1 MSAGLAND
9 TYGTVMLPSPAQVR
23 EVVRLVVADKHDQG
37 HDTSGVHDAL
47 DQAGESLDALAALA
61 ESIADLPMRADWPYV
76 EPVDLEAVRSESRPQ
91 RAPASPIDPSSAAP
105 AIETAFLARVSGC
118 VLGKPFELDLTLEHI
133 RAALEP
139 EGSWPLSDYPN
150 LAVLDRLPMRI
161 GQWAETARER
171 IRWVAPDDDINYT
184 IVGMLVLER
193 HGLDF
198 TVEHLRDVWLQQL
211 PMAAVFGP
219 ERTMLVR
226 AGMHGLDGG
235 SPDAVAS
242 WANHLNPRDEWCGA
256 LIRADPYGY
265 ANPGDPET
273 ASALAWRDASFT
285 HRRTGVYGSMFVA
298 AALALA
304 PVRDDP
310 LGLFDDALAFV
321 PGRSRFAEAV
331 ADALTEV
338 DAASDWVDGY
348 ARIHRRWPG
357 HTHCRIF
364 QEVGT
369 LVNSIVHARD
379 AGEAICLQ
387 VMQGND
393 TDSYGA
399 TAGSIAGLLF
409 GAGSLDPRWLAPFDD
424 DLRTALALFHERSLG
439 AVAAR
444 VARLPERA
452 RSPRR
457 VDLPY

>member
-1 MSAGLAND
+1 
-9 TYGTVMLPSPAQVR
+9 MLPSPDQLR
-23 EVVRLVVADKHDQG
+23 HILRLVLTDKHDEG
-37 HDTSGVHDAL
+37 HEVEDLREAL
-47 DQAGESLDALAALA
+47 DRAGDSLDALATVA
-61 ESIADLPMRADWPYV
+61 ERAVDPPMRPDWPYA
-76 EPVDLEAVRSESRPQ
+76 EPVELDAVRAQWRPG
-91 RAPASPIDPSSAAP
+91 RAGAASVDPAAAAP
-105 AIETAFLARVSGC
+105 AIETAFLARVAGC
-118 VLGKPFELDLTLEHI
+118 VLGKPFELDLALDQI

-139 EGSWPLSDYPN
+139 EGRWPLGEYAT

-161 GQWAETARER
+161 GQWAETAGDR
-171 IRWVAPDDDINYT
+171 IAWVAPDDDINYT

-193 HGLDF
+193 YGRGF
-198 TVEHLRDVWLQQL
+198 TLENLRDVWLQQL

-226 AGMHGLDGG
+226 AGMHGIDGG
-235 SPDAVAS
+235 APQSVET
-242 WANHLNPRDEWCGA
+242 WAAHLNPREEWCGA

-273 ASALAWRDASFT
+273 AAELAWRDASFT

-298 AALALA
+298 AALGLA
-304 PVRDDP
+304 PVREDP
-310 LGLFDDALAFV
+310 IRLFDDALAFV
-321 PGRSRFAEAV
+321 PQRSRFAAAV

-338 DAASDWVDGY
+338 DAATDWLDAY
-348 ARIHRRWPG
+348 RRIHARWPE

-379 AGEAICLQ
+379 AGDAICLQ

-409 GAGSLDPRWLAPFDD
+409 GAGSLDARWLAPFND
-424 DLRTALALFHERSLG
+424 DLRPALALFHERSLA

-444 VARLPERA
+444 VARLPARA

-457 VDLPY
+457 GDLPY

>member
-1 MSAGLAND
+1 
-9 TYGTVMLPSPAQVR
+9 MLPSPAQVR
-23 EVVRLVVADKHDQG
+23 EIVRLVIADKHDQG
-37 HDTSGVHDAL
+37 HDTAGLLDAL
-47 DQAGESLDALAALA
+47 EQAGDSLDALAALA
-61 ESIADLPMRADWPYV
+61 ESIVDLPMRGDWPHV
-76 EPVDLEAVRSESRPQ
+76 EPVDLEAVREESRPH
-91 RAPASPIDPSSAAP
+91 RVAATPVDPASAAS
-105 AIETAFLARVSGC
+105 AIETAFLARVAGC
-118 VLGKPFELDLTLEHI
+118 VLGKPFELDLTLDQI
-133 RAALEP
+133 RAALQP
-139 EGSWPLSDYPN
+139 EGSWPLRDYPS
-150 LAVLDRLPMRI
+150 LSALDRLPTRI
-161 GQWAETARER
+161 GQWAETARDR
-171 IRWVAPDDDINYT
+171 IGWVAPDDDINYT

-193 HGLDF
+193 YGLGF
-198 TVEHLRDVWLQQL
+198 TVEQLRDVWLQQL

-235 SPDAVAS
+235 SPDTVTA

-265 ANPGDPET
+265 ANLGDPET

-285 HRRTGVYGSMFVA
+285 HRRTGVYASMFVA

-304 PVRDDP
+304 PVADDP
-310 LGLFDDALAFV
+310 VRLFDDALAFV
-321 PGRSRFAEAV
+321 PQRSRFAEAV
-331 ADALTEV
+331 TDALTEV
-338 DAASDWVDGY
+338 DAASDWLDGY
-348 ARIHRRWPG
+348 ARIHHRWPE

-369 LVNSIVHARD
+369 LVNSIVHAHD

-399 TAGSIAGLLF
+399 TAGSIAGLFF
-409 GAGSLDPRWLAPFDD
+409 GAGSLDPRWLVPFND

-439 AVAAR
+439 AVARR

-452 RSPRR
+452 RAPRR
-457 VDLPY
+457 GDLPY

>member
-1 MSAGLAND
+1 
-9 TYGTVMLPSPAQVR
+9 MLPSPAQVR
-23 EVVRLVVADKHDQG
+23 EIVRLVIADKLDQG
-37 HDTSGVHDAL
+37 HDTSGLLDAL
-47 DQAGESLDALAALA
+47 DDAGESLDALAGLA
-61 ESIADLPMRADWPYV
+61 GAIGDLPMRDDWPYV
-76 EPVDLEAVRSESRPQ
+76 EPVDLDAVRADSRPQ
-91 RAPASPIDPSSAAP
+91 RAAAKPVDPAAAAP
-105 AIETAFLARVSGC
+105 AIETAFLARVAGC
-118 VLGKPFELDLTLEHI
+118 VLGKPFELDLTLEQI
-133 RAALEP
+133 RSALEP
-139 EGSWPLSDYPN
+139 EGAWPLRDYPR

-161 GQWAETARER
+161 GQWAETAGER

-193 HGLDF
+193 HGLEF
-198 TVEHLRDVWLQQL
+198 TAEHLRDVWLQQL

-235 SPDAVAS
+235 TPDTVAA
-242 WANHLNPRDEWCGA
+242 WASHLNPREEWCGA

-265 ANPGDPET
+265 ANPGDPEL
-273 ASALAWRDASFT
+273 ASGLAWRDASFT

-304 PVRDDP
+304 PLRDDP
-310 LGLFDDALAFV
+310 IALFDDALGFV
-321 PGRSRFAEAV
+321 PQRSRFAEAV
-331 ADALTEV
+331 TDALTEV
-338 DAASDWVDGY
+338 GAASDWLDGY
-348 ARIHRRWPG
+348 QRIHQRWPG
-357 HTHCRIF
+357 HAHCRIF

-369 LVNSIVHARD
+369 LVNSIVHAHD
-379 AGEAICLQ
+379 PGEAICLQ

-409 GAGSLDPRWLAPFDD
+409 GGGSLDPRWLAPFHD

-444 VARLPERA
+444 VAQLPERA
-452 RSPRR
+452 RAPHRL
-457 VDLPY
+457 DLPY